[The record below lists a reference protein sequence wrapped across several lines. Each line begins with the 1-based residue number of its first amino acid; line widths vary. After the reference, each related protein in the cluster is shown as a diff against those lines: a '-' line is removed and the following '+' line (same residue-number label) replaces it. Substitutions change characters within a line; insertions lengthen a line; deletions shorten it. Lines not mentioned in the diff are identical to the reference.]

1 MSKSTVAHYER
12 FASEFHMLRFF
23 GKYLPK
29 LDVMASAKMVPG
41 VYVYD
46 GQVKATR
53 NYWQFLEQ
61 MEALTDLGINIKA
74 STLRMSNYIVF
85 FDKELKDA
93 AKFVENSAPVVTSS
107 LLSTDVKEEEES
119 GVKDIVE
126 NQTVDE
132 DNVIKPVEEPVVDLN
147 ETPLTLGDVE
157 PEVKNLNVEAVLAEA
172 SALNVGPKAT
182 AKQALEEFGIKYGAS
197 LTKSK
202 TFENM
207 LEELKA
213 HLTA

>member
-1 MSKSTVAHYER
+1 MTKSTVAHYER
-12 FASEFHMLRFF
+12 FISEFHMLKFF

-29 LDVMASAKMVPG
+29 LDVMASTKMVPG

-46 GQVKATR
+46 GKVIATR
-53 NYWQFLEQ
+53 NFWQFLEQ
-61 MEALTDLGINIKA
+61 MEALTDLGINFKS
-74 STLRMSNYIVF
+74 STIRLSNYIVF
-85 FDKELKDA
+85 FNKELKDA
-93 AKFVENSAPVVTSS
+93 TEFVANSTPVKTAS
-107 LLSTDVKEEEES
+107 LLSTQVVEP
-119 GVKDIVE
+119 IV
-126 NQTVDE
+126 
-132 DNVIKPVEEPVVDLN
+132 PVGPVVKLEEG
-147 ETPLTLGDVE
+147 ETFTLGDDE
-157 PEVKNLNVEAVLAEA
+157 PAVKDVNVDAVLAEA
-172 SALNVGPKAT
+172 AALNVGPAKA

>member
-12 FASEFHMLRFF
+12 FPSEFHMLRFF

-46 GQVKATR
+46 GKVKATR

-61 MEALTDLGINIKA
+61 MESLTDLGINIKA
-74 STLRMSNYIVF
+74 STMRLSNYIVF

-93 AKFVENSAPVVTSS
+93 AEFVSNSSPVQTAS
-107 LLSTDVKEEEES
+107 LLSTDVKEEQSE
-119 GVKDIVE
+119 VKDVVE
-126 NQTVDE
+126 NPAAD
-132 DNVIKPVEEPVVDLN
+132 DNNVIKPVEDAVVN
-147 ETPLTLGDVE
+147 IQETPLILGDEEV
-157 PEVKNLNVEAVLAEA
+157 EVKNPNVDAVMAEA
-172 SALNVGPKAT
+172 AALNVGPKAT

-213 HLTA
+213 HLTV

>member
-1 MSKSTVAHYER
+1 MTKSTVAHYER
-12 FASEFHMLRFF
+12 FISEFHMLKFF

-46 GQVKATR
+46 GKVISTR
-53 NYWQFLEQ
+53 NFWQFLEQ
-61 MEALTDLGINIKA
+61 MEALTDLGINFKS
-74 STLRMSNYIVF
+74 STIRLSNYIVF
-85 FDKELKDA
+85 FDKALKDPA
-93 AKFVENSAPVVTSS
+93 QFVSNSTPVNTGS
-107 LLSTDVKEEEES
+107 LLSTE
-119 GVKDIVE
+119 VKDP
-126 NQTVDE
+126 
-132 DNVIKPVEEPVVDLN
+132 VIEPVVKL
-147 ETPLTLGDVE
+147 EEGEVVTIGDIE
-157 PEVKNLNVEAVLAEA
+157 PEAKDVNVDAVMAEA
-172 SALNVGPKAT
+172 AALNTGPAKA

-202 TFENM
+202 TFDNM